1 MAEAFST
8 ITTIMAVI
16 TGVLIPFLLYYMKQ
30 MSERASAL
38 DRDIREI
45 LKSRTE
51 DAHKRADD
59 AKYLHENF
67 VLKETYLYGI
77 GQFSDRLSD
86 IFKKLDETSK
96 QLNQII
102 GSQNH
107 KED

>member
-1 MAEAFST
+1 MTEIFST

-45 LKSRTE
+45 LKARTE
-51 DAHKRADD
+51 DANKRADD

-77 GQFSDRLSD
+77 GQFNDKLSD

-102 GSQNH
+102 GSQSH